1 MTASVVGHGDRVFNV
16 VLSPDSTTIATVSGD
31 ETICLWK
38 SFELDPVQ
46 KKAKEKMV
54 KSTSSIIHQ
63 SIR

>member
-1 MTASVVGHGDRVFNV
+1 MTVCVVGHGDRVLSV
-16 VLSPDSTTIATVSGD
+16 ALSPDYSTIATLSGD